1 MTSWLVEWRLRR
13 AAAPHL
19 GPARRDLA
27 QQVATWAEALDS
39 VLSPLLASDRAHVL
53 AAMHEPADELEPD
66 TYMATFTDELDTA
79 LGRLPES
86 DRAQV
91 LAAMHQPARE
101 LKPDIL
107 IMVPRCLVH
116 VARPG
121 GFDCYAIT
129 WSARADFPTASE
141 ATGAMHEQLDVDA
154 FCRAVLKLRRRSQ
167 KAQRADQ
174 TRMRRTSHRT
184 HRYRQEFRHR
194 LHSFRWPRA

>member
-27 QQVATWAEALDS
+27 QQVATW
-39 VLSPLLASDRAHVL
+39 AHVL

-129 WSARADFPTASE
+129 WSATADFPTASE

-167 KAQRADQ
+167 KAQRALIKLGCDV
-174 TRMRRTSHRT
+174 RRIEPTDIDKSFAIVFTLFDGRVLE
-184 HRYRQEFRHR
+184 RVIYR
-194 LHSFRWPRA
+194 